1 VRAHYKPLVRWV
13 WLGALL
19 MAFGG
24 ILAVFDKRY
33 ARQRRRQEARQGEV
47 TLS

>member
-1 VRAHYKPLVRWV
+1 VRLHYKPLVRWI

-24 ILAVFDKRY
+24 VVAILDRRY
-33 ARQRRRQEARQGEV
+33 QTLRVRRQVASSAAV
-47 TLS
+47 ST